1 MGKNITPLGF
11 ELTPYD
17 TPKHPP
23 KIYVPTNIYQN
34 LINRKI
40 IKRSLYFCV
49 KFHINRDI
57 IYLLSAYQIVEKI
70 GDKMMSYKKLWK
82 LLIDRD
88 MSKKDL
94 AELADLSQYTIN
106 KLNNSGTVTTETLAK
121 ICIALNCDVGDICEV
136 VAA

>member
-1 MGKNITPLGF
+1 MSTEITPQDTLNIPKTYNPKKIN
-11 ELTPYD
+11 ENLT
-17 TPKHPP
+17 
-23 KIYVPTNIYQN
+23 NQ
-34 LINRKI
+34 KI
-40 IKRSLYFCV
+40 IKRSLYLCT
-49 KFHINRDI
+49 KLHTARNI
-57 IYLLSAYQIVEKI
+57 IYLLSAYRIVEKI